1 MITIN
6 TSYSFRQTI
15 FYPIKGIKNK
25 QKLQWEFL
33 PIFESGY
40 SDNQVL
46 MINTNDKT
54 CMHVYG
60 HDAFIYDNQYGD
72 IMTVYAQFRDFINDN

>member
-1 MITIN
+1 M
-6 TSYSFRQTI
+6 
-15 FYPIKGIKNK
+15 
-25 QKLQWEFL
+25 
-33 PIFESGY
+33 FESGY

-46 MINTNDKT
+46 MINTNDEI

-72 IMTVYAQFRDFINDN
+72 IMTVYAQFRDFISDN